1 VKNTGPLSVFFFPE
15 FLSRKKIEKFLESFS
30 CVSLTNYAN
39 FLGDIRQIFNINK
52 LEKKTLVFYQAA
64 FCCAQAKRM
73 VSNLCIIM
81 TIISNGQ
88 KTRTTSCQIIY
99 PPL

>member
-1 VKNTGPLSVFFFPE
+1 VKNIGPLSVFFVPE
-15 FLSRKKIEKFLESFS
+15 LFSRKKIEKFLESFS
-30 CVSLTNYAN
+30 SVSLTNYAN
-39 FLGDIRQIFNINK
+39 FLGDIRQIFDINK

-64 FCCAQAKRM
+64 FCCAQAKRV

-88 KTRTTSCQIIY
+88 KTRAQ
-99 PPL
+99 LVVK